1 MADRLS
7 DNTLTDGSAPAAP
20 EDLFR
25 RLNSLGIEVVTVE
38 HPPVFTVEEAKAL
51 RGEIAGC
58 HTKNLFLRNK
68 KGRMWLLVCLEDR
81 TIDLKELAGRLG
93 AGRLSFGSAERLMKH
108 LGVIP
113 GAVTPFAIFNDKSGA
128 VEVAIDNAVLEQDPL
143 NFHPLDNARTTS
155 VRGADLLKFLE
166 AEAHPAQLLD
176 FERPWVPPDPRL
188 R

>member
-1 MADRLS
+1 MNDKS
-7 DNTLTDGSAPAAP
+7 GEYTLADGSAPAIP
-20 EDLFR
+20 NDLFQR
-25 RLNSLGIEVVTVE
+25 FESLGVEAATVE

-81 TIDLKELAGRLG
+81 TINLRELAGRLD

-113 GAVTPFAIFNDKSGA
+113 GAVTPFAIINDKSGA
-128 VEVAIDNAVLEQDPL
+128 VKMAIDEAILDQSPL

-155 VRGADLLKFLE
+155 ISASDLLKFLE
-166 AEAHPAQLLD
+166 AEGHPAQLLD

-188 R
+188 S

>member
-1 MADRLS
+1 MTTGALADRS
-7 DNTLTDGSAPAAP
+7 NPATP

-25 RLNSLGIEVVTVE
+25 RIDSLGIVVSTVE

-81 TIDLKELAGRLG
+81 AIDLKELAERLN
-93 AGRLSFGSAERLMKH
+93 AGRLSFGSAERLAQF

-113 GAVTPFAIFNDKSGA
+113 GAVTPFAIVNDRSGA
-128 VEVAIDNAVLEQDPL
+128 VRVVIDEALLDKGPL

-155 VRGADLLKFLE
+155 IAANDLLAFLE
-166 AEAHPAQLLD
+166 AEGHPARLIDLD
-176 FERPWVPPDPRL
+176 QPWNSRDPRL
-188 R
+188 G